1 MIHRGSPLRGPCQWY
16 NSGGILGKGDNWAET
31 RAALVLKPPCP
42 HPLQGRDSVSVVLR
56 EVSGHFFLFS
66 FLQFEVHQYP
76 VIPFSAFL

>member
-1 MIHRGSPLRGPCQWY
+1 MVQFRWHS
-16 NSGGILGKGDNWAET
+16 GKGGQLDKET

-56 EVSGHFFLFS
+56 EVSRHFFLFS